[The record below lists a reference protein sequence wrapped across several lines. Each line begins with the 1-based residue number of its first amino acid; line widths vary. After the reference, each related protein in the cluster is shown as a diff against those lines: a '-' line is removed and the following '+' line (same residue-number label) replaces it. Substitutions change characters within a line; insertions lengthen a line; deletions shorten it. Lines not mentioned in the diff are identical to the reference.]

1 MYWKNLDKIWMIVT
15 HLAAAFLGAFLI
27 SFLFVDDVQYQDQK
41 LYQLLDIIENR
52 FVEDANTTTL
62 EDVAAY
68 AMVKATGDQWSYYI
82 PASQY
87 QAHVESTENIYV
99 GVGAT
104 MDRKDDGSGL
114 EVTELTEGGGAAE
127 AGIQLHDV
135 LIRVDGK
142 SCAGIELKEVTP
154 WVRGEEGSTV
164 VLTVNRNGQEL
175 DFTVTRKRVEIP
187 VATYEML
194 PSGYGL
200 VTIENFEARASEETL
215 EAIDALMEQGAK
227 GLIFDVRFNP
237 GGYTT
242 ELVKIL
248 DYLLPE
254 GPLFRRESYDARP
267 VWITPMPSAWIYPW
281 PCWPTSRPIPLRSS
295 LLPPCKNMMRLWWW
309 ANKPLGRDI
318 IKIPFG

>member
-154 WVRGEEGSTV
+154 WVRGEEGST
-164 VLTVNRNGQEL
+164 RY
-175 DFTVTRKRVEIP
+175 
-187 VATYEML
+187 A
-194 PSGYGL
+194 
-200 VTIENFEARASEETL
+200 
-215 EAIDALMEQGAK
+215 
-227 GLIFDVRFNP
+227 P
-237 GGYTT
+237 G
-242 ELVKIL
+242 
-248 DYLLPE
+248 
-254 GPLFRRESYDARP
+254 
-267 VWITPMPSAWIYPW
+267 
-281 PCWPTSRPIPLRSS
+281 
-295 LLPPCKNMMRLWWW
+295 
-309 ANKPLGRDI
+309 
-318 IKIPFG
+318 

>member
-1 MYWKNLDKIWMIVT
+1 MYWKNLDKIWVIVT

-142 SCAGIELKEVTP
+142 SCAGTGAGGDGHTVDP
-154 WVRGEEGSTV
+154 GRGRKHCGPHGDV
-164 VLTVNRNGQEL
+164 VNGDGAADL
-175 DFTVTRKRVEIP
+175 TVTRKPR
-187 VATYEML
+187 L
-194 PSGYGL
+194 HSDGGGGL
-200 VTIENFEARASEETL
+200 RDDCGSAMAVVTIENFDGPSCHRGGIWPPWMRGTGAR
-215 EAIDALMEQGAK
+215 DA
-227 GLIFDVRFNP
+227 V
-237 GGYTT
+237 
-242 ELVKIL
+242 
-248 DYLLPE
+248 
-254 GPLFRRESYDARP
+254 GPR
-267 VWITPMPSAWIYPW
+267 V
-281 PCWPTSRPIPLRSS
+281 
-295 LLPPCKNMMRLWWW
+295 
-309 ANKPLGRDI
+309 
-318 IKIPFG
+318 